1 MSVTERQ
8 KILVVGSGFSGSL
21 LAAILQKYGYD
32 VTLIDKCSHPR
43 FAIGESS
50 TPTAGFILKSLV
62 DRYNLQE
69 LLPLT
74 RYGLWREHL
83 TEIGVGVKRGFSYFF
98 HEPGGKSSITPT
110 HESEL
115 LVAASSSQEMADT
128 HWYRQD
134 VDSLLFT
141 FAARQGVTCWEP
153 AQINR
158 ARFDESTHRWQVQLD
173 IRKDDLEFHWIIDAS
188 GASEVMSGLTI
199 HEASDRASLETKTSA
214 VFAHFKNV
222 RRFDQILL
230 EARMD
235 ISDFPFPSDDA
246 AQHHVLQSEWLW
258 NLRFDNGISSLG
270 LVTDLHRS
278 NESGQW
284 SNMLAAY
291 PSIQLMLQDAEFD
304 VATPTLR
311 RTGRLQRLAPAAVGP
326 GWVAL
331 PNTIGFID
339 PLHSTG
345 IAHALSGVERL
356 AGIFTQD
363 SVCKDELS
371 RYGESVYSE
380 LNLIDQL
387 IAGCYKMMPSKRHF
401 EAYCMLYFAAAH
413 SYETCRK
420 ELVSS
425 KQAPGIFLL
434 NEPQMIEVIRKGY
447 HLATEIAETQRWDEP
462 DLFEQQIRELIS
474 PFDQIGLCN
483 PDVHSMYGY
492 TAVL

>member
-21 LAAILQKYGYD
+21 LASILQKHGYD
-32 VTLIDKCSHPR
+32 VTLIDKFSHPR

-50 TPTAGFILKSLV
+50 TPTAGFILKSLI

-74 RYGLWREHL
+74 RYGLWCEQL
-83 TEIGVGVKRGFSYFF
+83 AEIGVGVKRGFSYFF
-98 HEPGGKSSITPT
+98 HEPGSMPVITPT

-134 VDSLLFT
+134 VDNLLFA
-141 FAARQGVTCWEP
+141 FAGRQGVTCWNP
-153 AQINR
+153 AQISR
-158 ARFDESTHRWQVQLD
+158 AQFDESTHRWQVQLD
-173 IRKDDLEFHWIIDAS
+173 TRRDDLEFHWIIDAS
-188 GASEVMSGLTI
+188 GASEVMSGHTLN
-199 HEASDRASLETKTSA
+199 EANHRGALETKTSA

-222 RRFDQILL
+222 RRYDDILL
-230 EARMD
+230 EAGMD
-235 ISDFPFPSDDA
+235 ISDFPFASDDA
-246 AQHHVLQSEWLW
+246 AQHHVLQSQWLW
-258 NLRFDNGISSLG
+258 NLRFDNGVSSLG
-270 LVTDLHRS
+270 LVADLNRNH
-278 NESGQW
+278 ECGQW
-284 SNMLAAY
+284 SDMLADY
-291 PSIQLMLQDAEFD
+291 PSIQLMLQDSEFD
-304 VATPTLR
+304 AATPTLR
-311 RTGRLQRLAPAAVGP
+311 QTGRLQRLAASAVGP

-356 AGIFTQD
+356 AGIFAQD
-363 SVCKDELS
+363 SVCTDELNQ
-371 RYGESVYSE
+371 YAESVYSE

-420 ELVSS
+420 ELSS
-425 KQAPGIFLL
+425 CKQAPGIFLL
-434 NEPQMIEVIRKGY
+434 DDPQMIEVIRTGY
-447 HLATEIAETQRWDEP
+447 HLATQIAETQCWDEP
-462 DLFEQQIRELIS
+462 DLFEQQIREIIR
-474 PFDQIGLCN
+474 PFDQNGLCN